1 MGSIEQELAEL
12 KRQLTDVQSQLAFQ
26 DDTVQALN
34 DALALQQQELLV
46 LRRQMELLKQ
56 QQEEQAARHDVD
68 EAGVTPV
75 EKPPHY

>member
-1 MGSIEQELAEL
+1 MGSIEQELSDL

-26 DDTVQALN
+26 DDTVQSLN

-46 LRRQMELLKQ
+46 LRRQIELLKQ

-68 EAGVTPV
+68 EAGVTSD

>member
-1 MGSIEQELAEL
+1 MGSIEQELSEL

-26 DDTVQALN
+26 DDTVQSLN

-46 LRRQMELLKQ
+46 LRRQIELLKQ

-68 EAGVTPV
+68 ETGVTSD